1 MEKRI
6 YKTFENVSAHDK
18 ALVQQ
23 IIMRLTEL
31 TDMAEEVVKEQIDS
45 TDHPE
50 EMKNQAKSAL
60 HKQYNT
66 FRAILD
72 TVVFVDGAPENELP
86 S

>member
-18 ALVQQ
+18 SLVQQ
-23 IIMRLTEL
+23 IIMRLTDL
-31 TDMAEEVVKEQIDS
+31 TDMAENLMKEKIDS

-50 EMKNQAKSAL
+50 DMKDIAKNAL
-60 HKQYNT
+60 KQQYDT